1 MLDDISRLADSS
13 HSFVTFMS
21 TCWKFGYSLLY
32 IFHETAISSPYW
44 KDISQT
50 PVFCAF
56 PSAMDLVLNHLV
68 KFVTSNGDKGC
79 VNRQQLWLTNLVRSI
94 TIKPGYSSFCLD
106 KRPHVFG
113 AACYRS
119 QVENSHNQFF
129 YLNSSTSDKLFYTF
143 ASRRADNKDQI
154 KFIIEKQ
161 VGEIGSD

>member
-13 HSFVTFMS
+13 PYFVTFMN
-21 TCWKFGYSLLY
+21 TCRKFGYSLLY
-32 IFHETAISSPYW
+32 VFHETVISSPYW

-56 PSAMDLVLNHLV
+56 PSA

-113 AACYRS
+113 EACYRS

-161 VGEIGSD
+161 VVEIGSD